1 MHRRSFYFPEA
12 AVSRR
17 HLDPEAL
24 PPAFRPGSLTASF
37 SSPVFQPGSF
47 AASLPSPVFPPGS
60 LIASFPLLWRFAC
73 RLNTAGFLSQQFDQ
87 LSTPPAF
94 SLWRFAITG
103 SFKIMNSQI
112 ENNLSYLGTSFSILM
127 AFLFMNSQIDI
138 YDSHMGSEQR
148 QIHWI
153 SGAALF
159 AAQKNSRNNIKIYD
173 VGTPKTDIVKR
184 LQCTSHM
191 LIFFCR
197 MGIHECACSEEK
209 ANNPNPSPFVLDMGN
224 SRILQQDNTL

>member
-12 AVSRR
+12 AVSCR
-17 HLDPEAL
+17 HPDPEAL
-24 PPAFRPGSLTASF
+24 PPAFRPGSLTGRQLSVAGISTWKFCRQPF
-37 SSPVFQPGSF
+37 S
-47 AASLPSPVFPPGS
+47 
-60 LIASFPLLWRFAC
+60 LWRFAC
-73 RLNTAGFLSQQFDQ
+73 RLDIASLSRSGGLPVASTSLAFLR
-87 LSTPPAF
+87 
-94 SLWRFAITG
+94 RFVITD

-173 VGTPKTDIVKR
+173 VGTPQNRHCNALPI
-184 LQCTSHM
+184 C
-191 LIFFCR
+191 
-197 MGIHECACSEEK
+197 
-209 ANNPNPSPFVLDMGN
+209 
-224 SRILQQDNTL
+224 

>member
-12 AVSRR
+12 AVSCR
-17 HLDPEAL
+17 HPDPEAL
-24 PPAFRPGSLTASF
+24 PPAFRPGSLTGCQLSVAGISIWKFCRQPF
-37 SSPVFQPGSF
+37 S
-47 AASLPSPVFPPGS
+47 
-60 LIASFPLLWRFAC
+60 LWRFAC
-73 RLNTAGFLSQQFDQ
+73 RLDIASFPRSGGLPVA
-87 LSTPPAF
+87 STPPAF
-94 SLWRFAITG
+94 FLSDLTNSRHRQPFLRRFVITD

-127 AFLFMNSQIDI
+127 TFLFMNSQIDI

-173 VGTPKTDIVKR
+173 VGTPQNRHCNALPI
-184 LQCTSHM
+184 C
-191 LIFFCR
+191 
-197 MGIHECACSEEK
+197 
-209 ANNPNPSPFVLDMGN
+209 
-224 SRILQQDNTL
+224 

>member
-1 MHRRSFYFPEA
+1 
-12 AVSRR
+12 
-17 HLDPEAL
+17 
-24 PPAFRPGSLTASF
+24 
-37 SSPVFQPGSF
+37 
-47 AASLPSPVFPPGS
+47 
-60 LIASFPLLWRFAC
+60 
-73 RLNTAGFLSQQFDQ
+73 
-87 LSTPPAF
+87 
-94 SLWRFAITG
+94 
-103 SFKIMNSQI
+103 MNSQV
-112 ENNLSYLGTSFSILM
+112 ENILSYLGTSFSILM

-138 YDSHMGSEQR
+138 YDSYMGSEQR

-209 ANNPNPSPFVLDMGN
+209 ANNPNPSPFVLDMGIHEFYN
-224 SRILQQDNTL
+224 KTTRFDGCTLNTEMAK

>member
-1 MHRRSFYFPEA
+1 MSP
-12 AVSRR
+12 R
-17 HLDPEAL
+17 HHWL
-24 PPAFRPGSLTASF
+24 
-37 SSPVFQPGSF
+37 SS
-47 AASLPSPVFPPGS
+47 
-60 LIASFPLLWRFAC
+60 LWRFAC
-73 RLNTAGFLSQQFDQ
+73 RLDIAGFLSQRFDQ
-87 LSTPPAF
+87 LSTLLAF
-94 SLWRFAITG
+94 LRRFVITD

-173 VGTPKTDIVKR
+173 VGTPQNRHCKKIVMHFPYAN
-184 LQCTSHM
+184 L
-191 LIFFCR
+191 FFR
-197 MGIHECACSEEK
+197 
-209 ANNPNPSPFVLDMGN
+209 NGN
-224 SRILQQDNTL
+224 SRMRVQ

>member
-1 MHRRSFYFPEA
+1 
-12 AVSRR
+12 
-17 HLDPEAL
+17 L
-24 PPAFRPGSLTASF
+24 PVASISPAFFLSGLTNSQHCQPF
-37 SSPVFQPGSF
+37 S
-47 AASLPSPVFPPGS
+47 
-60 LIASFPLLWRFAC
+60 LWR
-73 RLNTAGFLSQQFDQ
+73 FDQ
-87 LSTPPAF
+87 LSTPLAF
-94 SLWRFAITG
+94 LRRFVITD

-173 VGTPKTDIVKR
+173 VVTPQNRHCKKIVM
-184 LQCTSHM
+184 HFPYAN
-191 LIFFCR
+191 IFFR
-197 MGIHECACSEEK
+197 
-209 ANNPNPSPFVLDMGN
+209 NGN
-224 SRILQQDNTL
+224 SRMRVQ

>member
-1 MHRRSFYFPEA
+1 MLPWRKHPQGFWSAWSGSLLSFSPVYASQEFLFPWSGGEPPTSRS
-12 AVSRR
+12 
-17 HLDPEAL
+17 
-24 PPAFRPGSLTASF
+24 GSLTGRQLSVAGISTWKF
-37 SSPVFQPGSF
+37 CRQLF
-47 AASLPSPVFPPGS
+47 
-60 LIASFPLLWRFAC
+60 LLWRFVCGLDIAS
-73 RLNTAGFLSQQFDQ
+73 FLSQRFNQ
-87 LSTPPAF
+87 LSTSLAF
-94 SLWRFAITG
+94 LRRFVITD

-173 VGTPKTDIVKR
+173 VGTPQNRHCKNIVM
-184 LQCTSHM
+184 HFPYAN
-191 LIFFCR
+191 IFFR
-197 MGIHECACSEEK
+197 
-209 ANNPNPSPFVLDMGN
+209 NGN
-224 SRILQQDNTL
+224 SRMRVQWRKGK

>member
-1 MHRRSFYFPEA
+1 MLPWRKHPQGFWSAWFGSLLSFSPVYASQEFLFPWSGGEPPTSRS
-12 AVSRR
+12 
-17 HLDPEAL
+17 
-24 PPAFRPGSLTASF
+24 GSLTGRQLSVAGISTWKFCRQPF
-37 SSPVFQPGSF
+37 S
-47 AASLPSPVFPPGS
+47 
-60 LIASFPLLWRFAC
+60 LWRFAC
-73 RLNTAGFLSQQFDQ
+73 RLDIASLSHSDGLPVASISPAFLTLAVCLSPRHHWLFFLSG
-87 LSTPPAF
+87 LPVASTSLAF
-94 SLWRFAITG
+94 LRRFVITD

-127 AFLFMNSQIDI
+127 VFLFMNSQIDI

-184 LQCTSHM
+184 L
-191 LIFFCR
+191 
-197 MGIHECACSEEK
+197 
-209 ANNPNPSPFVLDMGN
+209 
-224 SRILQQDNTL
+224 

>member
-1 MHRRSFYFPEA
+1 M
-12 AVSRR
+12 SRR
-17 HLDPEAL
+17 HPTRKSDRQLFVAGISTRKSDRQVSVAL
-24 PPAFRPGSLTASF
+24 AVCLSPRHRQPF
-37 SSPVFQPGSF
+37 S
-47 AASLPSPVFPPGS
+47 
-60 LIASFPLLWRFAC
+60 LWR
-73 RLNTAGFLSQQFDQ
+73 FDQ
-87 LSTPPAF
+87 LSTPLAF
-94 SLWRFAITG
+94 LRRFVITD

-209 ANNPNPSPFVLDMGN
+209 ANNPNPSPFVLDMGIHEFYN
-224 SRILQQDNTL
+224 KTTHSDDCTLNTKMTK

>member
-1 MHRRSFYFPEA
+1 
-12 AVSRR
+12 
-17 HLDPEAL
+17 
-24 PPAFRPGSLTASF
+24 
-37 SSPVFQPGSF
+37 
-47 AASLPSPVFPPGS
+47 
-60 LIASFPLLWRFAC
+60 
-73 RLNTAGFLSQQFDQ
+73 
-87 LSTPPAF
+87 
-94 SLWRFAITG
+94 
-103 SFKIMNSQI
+103 MNSQI

-209 ANNPNPSPFVLDMGN
+209 ANNPNPGSFVLDMGIHEFYN
-224 SRILQQDNTL
+224 KTTHSDDCTLNTEMAK

>member
-1 MHRRSFYFPEA
+1 M
-12 AVSRR
+12 SRR
-17 HLDPEAL
+17 HPTRKFCRRHFAPEVW
-24 PPAFRPGSLTASF
+24 LTASF

-47 AASLPSPVFPPGS
+47 ATSLSHSGGLPV
-60 LIASFPLLWRFAC
+60 A
-73 RLNTAGFLSQQFDQ
+73 
-87 LSTPPAF
+87 STPPAF
-94 SLWRFAITG
+94 SLWRFVITD

-138 YDSHMGSEQR
+138 YDSYMGSEQR

-173 VGTPKTDIVKR
+173 MGTPKTDIVKR

-209 ANNPNPSPFVLDMGN
+209 ANNPNPGLFVLNMGIHEFYN
-224 SRILQQDNTL
+224 KTTHSDDCTLNTEMAK

>member
-1 MHRRSFYFPEA
+1 
-12 AVSRR
+12 
-17 HLDPEAL
+17 
-24 PPAFRPGSLTASF
+24 
-37 SSPVFQPGSF
+37 
-47 AASLPSPVFPPGS
+47 
-60 LIASFPLLWRFAC
+60 
-73 RLNTAGFLSQQFDQ
+73 
-87 LSTPPAF
+87 
-94 SLWRFAITG
+94 
-103 SFKIMNSQI
+103 
-112 ENNLSYLGTSFSILM
+112 
-127 AFLFMNSQIDI
+127 MNSQIDI

-159 AAQKNSRNNIKIYD
+159 AAQQNSRNNIKIYD

-209 ANNPNPSPFVLDMGN
+209 ANNPNPGLFVLNMGIHEFYN
-224 SRILQQDNTL
+224 KITHSDDCTLNTEMAK

>member
-1 MHRRSFYFPEA
+1 
-12 AVSRR
+12 
-17 HLDPEAL
+17 
-24 PPAFRPGSLTASF
+24 
-37 SSPVFQPGSF
+37 
-47 AASLPSPVFPPGS
+47 
-60 LIASFPLLWRFAC
+60 
-73 RLNTAGFLSQQFDQ
+73 
-87 LSTPPAF
+87 
-94 SLWRFAITG
+94 
-103 SFKIMNSQI
+103 MNSQI

-138 YDSHMGSEQR
+138 YDSHMGSKQR

-197 MGIHECACSEEK
+197 MGIHEFACSEEK
-209 ANNPNPSPFVLDMGN
+209 ANNPNPGLFVFNMGIHEFYN
-224 SRILQQDNTL
+224 KTTRFDGCTLNTEMAK

>member
-1 MHRRSFYFPEA
+1 
-12 AVSRR
+12 
-17 HLDPEAL
+17 
-24 PPAFRPGSLTASF
+24 
-37 SSPVFQPGSF
+37 
-47 AASLPSPVFPPGS
+47 
-60 LIASFPLLWRFAC
+60 
-73 RLNTAGFLSQQFDQ
+73 
-87 LSTPPAF
+87 
-94 SLWRFAITG
+94 
-103 SFKIMNSQI
+103 MNSQV
-112 ENNLSYLGTSFSILM
+112 ENILSYLGTSFSILM

-138 YDSHMGSEQR
+138 YDRHMGSKQR

-209 ANNPNPSPFVLDMGN
+209 ANNPNPGLFVLNMGIHEFYN
-224 SRILQQDNTL
+224 KTTRFDGCTLNTEMAK

>member
-1 MHRRSFYFPEA
+1 M
-12 AVSRR
+12 SRR

-24 PPAFRPGSLTASF
+24 PPAFRPGSLIASF
-37 SSPVFQPGSF
+37 PSPVFQPGSF
-47 AASLPSPVFPPGS
+47 ATSLSHSGGLPVAST
-60 LIASFPLLWRFAC
+60 LLTF
-73 RLNTAGFLSQQFDQ
+73 FLSGLTNFRHRQP
-87 LSTPPAF
+87 S

-103 SFKIMNSQI
+103 SFKIMNFQI

-173 VGTPKTDIVKR
+173 VGTPKTDIVKS

-209 ANNPNPSPFVLDMGN
+209 ANNPNPGSFVLDMGIHEFYN
-224 SRILQQDNTL
+224 KTTHSDDCTLNTEMAK

>member
-1 MHRRSFYFPEA
+1 MLPWRKHPQGFWSAWSGSLLSFSPVYASQEFLFPWSGGEPPTSRS
-12 AVSRR
+12 
-17 HLDPEAL
+17 
-24 PPAFRPGSLTASF
+24 GSLT
-37 SSPVFQPGSF
+37 G
-47 AASLPSPVFPPGS
+47 
-60 LIASFPLLWRFAC
+60 R
-73 RLNTAGFLSQQFDQ
+73 Q
-87 LSTPPAF
+87 LSVAGISTWKFCRQPF
-94 SLWRFAITG
+94 SLWRFAYRLDIAGLSSGGLPVASTSPAFLRRFVTTD

-173 VGTPKTDIVKR
+173 VGTPQNRHCNALPI
-184 LQCTSHM
+184 C
-191 LIFFCR
+191 
-197 MGIHECACSEEK
+197 
-209 ANNPNPSPFVLDMGN
+209 
-224 SRILQQDNTL
+224 